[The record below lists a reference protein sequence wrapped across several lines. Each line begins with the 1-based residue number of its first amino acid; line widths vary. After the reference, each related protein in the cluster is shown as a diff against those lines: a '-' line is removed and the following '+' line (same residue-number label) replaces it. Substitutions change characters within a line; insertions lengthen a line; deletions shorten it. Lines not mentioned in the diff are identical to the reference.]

1 MLRSCLLIG
10 ISLSLAAHAE
20 EPTSVH
26 LSPGQV
32 HRLPASAH
40 YESSAPG
47 TAEVFNNGLV
57 AALQPGTARIRAT
70 SPNAPAIEYTI
81 TIDSKEPPLVDPA
94 TLKQYPDN
102 RRFEVDGRRCYGS
115 ELNGQRASDP
125 DERKNTRSNRIINP
139 HPLSPEHT
147 LEWPVQPDTEIY
159 DGAGVLLGTVA
170 PDPKVTDR
178 NTPTSKFNFGMSKVL
193 SGRFCLYAFSVL
205 IKPTPDLLKSIDPK
219 ELASG
224 TLRTSAWLPVD
235 RVIDKETLL
244 DRANPGKV
252 KLPRLPLEDRR
263 FRITGGDPAAYMTPH
278 GELAIVK
285 AINGPVPSH
294 YLRRPTNTINVIYS
308 VPGFGLGG
316 QGLDSFLLTDT
327 LTFRPAKGA
336 KQFVQ
341 PTYYPKGDPKAG
353 QVAPKTMT
361 FLYGA
366 VELKGQEPVYGWVA
380 QEALEP
386 QP

>member
-1 MLRSCLLIG
+1 VTI
-10 ISLSLAAHAE
+10 
-20 EPTSVH
+20 EP
-26 LSPGQV
+26 
-32 HRLPASAH
+32 
-40 YESSAPG
+40 
-47 TAEVFNNGLV
+47 
-57 AALQPGTARIRAT
+57 
-70 SPNAPAIEYTI
+70 
-81 TIDSKEPPLVDPA
+81 KEPPLVDPA

-102 RRFEVDGRRCYGS
+102 RRFEIDGRKCYGS

-125 DERKNTRSNRIINP
+125 DERKYVISNRIINP
-139 HPLSPEHT
+139 KPLNPDHN
-147 LEWPVQPDTEIY
+147 LEWPVQPGTEIY

-193 SGRFCLYAFSVL
+193 NGRFCLYAFSVL

-219 ELASG
+219 ELTSG
-224 TLRTSAWLPVD
+224 TTRTSAWLPVD

-263 FRITGGDPAAYMTPH
+263 FRITGGDPTAYLTPH

-316 QGLDSFLLTDT
+316 QGLDSFLLTDN

-336 KQFVQ
+336 KQFTQ
-341 PTYYPKGDPKAG
+341 PTYYPKAHPQAG
-353 QVAPKTMT
+353 QIAPKTMT

-366 VELKGQEPVYGWVA
+366 VEPKSQPPIYGWIA